1 MTDLDG
7 LDLAPLDRH
16 LRDAG
21 IPRSG
26 RLRAELVA
34 GGRSN
39 LTFLVSDDVSRWVLR
54 RPPLHGLTPS
64 AHDMAR
70 EYRVVAA
77 LADTPVP
84 VARAVTLCN
93 DDSVL
98 GAPFQMVEYV
108 PGRVVRYSSELEALG
123 DGNIIESCV
132 DALIKVLADLHS
144 VDPDAVGLGDFGKPS
159 GYLERQVRRWGSQ
172 WDLVKRENDTC
183 DADVK
188 TLHAQLAQAIPPQSR
203 TAIVHGDYRIDNT
216 ILDADDPTKV
226 AAVLDWELSTLGD
239 PLSDAALM
247 CVYRHPTFHLVH
259 ADAAWASE
267 LIPDPDEL
275 AEKYSRA
282 AGQSL
287 DHWDFYM
294 ALAYFKLA
302 VIGAGIAFRA
312 RVGGAIEGTD
322 GTDDTDQVG
331 EAVAPLIA
339 AGLAELS

>member
-7 LDLAPLDRH
+7 LDLGALDRH
-16 LRDAG
+16 LRGSG
-21 IPRSG
+21 IPRTG
-26 RLRAELVA
+26 ELHAELIA

-39 LTFLVSDDVSRWVLR
+39 LTFLVSDDASRWVLR

-64 AHDMAR
+64 AHDMVR

-77 LADTPVP
+77 LAGTPVP

-98 GAPFQMVEYV
+98 GAPFQMVDYV
-108 PGRVVRYSSELEALG
+108 PGRVVRHSDELKALG
-123 DGNIIESCV
+123 DRTTIESCV
-132 DALIKVLADLHS
+132 DALIRVLADLHA

-172 WDLVKRENDTC
+172 WDLVKRTDDAC
-183 DADVK
+183 DADVRA
-188 TLHAQLAQAIPPQSR
+188 LHAKLAAAIPPQSQ

-226 AAVLDWELSTLGD
+226 VAVLDWEMSTLGD

-247 CVYRHPTFHLVH
+247 CVYRHPTFHFVH
-259 ADAAWASE
+259 ADAAWACE
-267 LIPDPDEL
+267 LIPTPDVL

-282 AGQSL
+282 AGQAL

-302 VIGAGIAFRA
+302 IIGAGIAYRA
-312 RVGGAIEGTD
+312 REGGA
-322 GTDDTDQVG
+322 TDDTDKVG

-339 AGLAELS
+339 AGLSELS

>member
-7 LDLAPLDRH
+7 LDLTALDRH
-16 LRDAG
+16 LRDTG
-21 IPRSG
+21 IPRTG
-26 RLRAELVA
+26 ELRAELVS

-39 LTFLVSDDVSRWVLR
+39 LTFLVSDDASQWVLR

-77 LADTPVP
+77 LADTAVP
-84 VARAVTLCN
+84 VARAVTMRN
-93 DDSVL
+93 DDTVL
-98 GAPFQMVEYV
+98 GAPFQMVAYV
-108 PGRVVRYSSELEALG
+108 PGNVVRYTEQLEALG
-123 DGNIIESCV
+123 DRATIESCV
-132 DALIKVLADLHS
+132 DALITVLADLHA

-172 WDLVKRENDTC
+172 WDLVKQDDDPCDND
-183 DADVK
+183 VR
-188 TLHAQLAQAIPPQSR
+188 TLHTKLTQAIPPQSR

-226 AAVLDWELSTLGD
+226 IAVLDWEMSTLGD

-267 LIPDPDEL
+267 LIPPADVL

-302 VIGAGIAFRA
+302 IIGAGIAYRA
-312 RVGGAIEGTD
+312 RESGV
-322 GTDDTDQVG
+322 TDDTDKVA

-339 AGLAELS
+339 AGLTELS

>member
-7 LDLAPLDRH
+7 LDLAALDRH
-16 LRDAG
+16 LRETG
-21 IPRSG
+21 IPRTG
-26 RLRAELVA
+26 ELRAELIA

-39 LTFLVSDDVSRWVLR
+39 LTFLVADDASRWVLR

-77 LADTPVP
+77 LADTSVP
-84 VARAVTLCN
+84 VARAVTMRN

-108 PGRVVRYSSELEALG
+108 PGRVVRYSNELEALG
-123 DGNIIESCV
+123 DRATIESCV

-144 VDPDAVGLGDFGKPS
+144 VDPDGVGLGDFGKPS

-172 WDLVKRENDTC
+172 WDLVKRDEDPC
-183 DADVK
+183 DADVR
-188 TLHAQLAQAIPPQSR
+188 TLHAKLAQATPPQSR

-226 AAVLDWELSTLGD
+226 AAVLDWEMSTLGD

-267 LIPDPDEL
+267 LIPNPDVL
-275 AEKYSRA
+275 AQKYSLA
-282 AGQSL
+282 AGQAL

-302 VIGAGIAFRA
+302 IIGAGIAYRA
-312 RVGGAIEGTD
+312 REGGGDAG
-322 GTDDTDQVG
+322 DTDKVG
-331 EAVAPLIA
+331 DAVAPLIA

>member
-7 LDLAPLDRH
+7 LDLTALDRH
-16 LRDAG
+16 LRDTG
-21 IPRSG
+21 IPRTG
-26 RLRAELVA
+26 ALRAELVS

-39 LTFLVSDDVSRWVLR
+39 LTFLVSDDASQWVLR

-77 LADTPVP
+77 LADTAVP
-84 VARAVTLCN
+84 VARAVTMCN
-93 DDSVL
+93 DDTVL
-98 GAPFQMVEYV
+98 GAPFQMVAYV
-108 PGRVVRYSSELEALG
+108 PGNVVRYTEQLEALG
-123 DGNIIESCV
+123 DRATIESCV
-132 DALIKVLADLHS
+132 DALITVLADLHA

-172 WDLVKRENDTC
+172 WDLVKQDDDPCDND
-183 DADVK
+183 VR
-188 TLHAQLAQAIPPQSR
+188 TLHTKLTQAIPPQSR

-226 AAVLDWELSTLGD
+226 IAVLDWEMSTLGD

-267 LIPDPDEL
+267 LIPPADVL

-302 VIGAGIAFRA
+302 IIGAGIAYRA
-312 RVGGAIEGTD
+312 RESGV
-322 GTDDTDQVG
+322 TDDTDKVAK
-331 EAVAPLIA
+331 AVAPLIA
-339 AGLAELS
+339 AGLTELS

>member
-1 MTDLDG
+1 VTDLEG
-7 LDLAPLDRH
+7 LDLAALDRH
-16 LRDAG
+16 LRETG

-26 RLRAELVA
+26 ELRAELVS

-39 LTFLVSDDVSRWVLR
+39 LTFLVADDASKWVLR

-70 EYRVVAA
+70 EYKVVAA
-77 LADTPVP
+77 LADTKVP
-84 VARAVTLCN
+84 VARAVTMRN

-98 GAPFQMVEYV
+98 GAPFQMVEFV
-108 PGRVVRYSSELEALG
+108 AGRVVRHTHQLEALG
-123 DGNIIESCV
+123 DKNTIESCV
-132 DALIKVLADLHS
+132 DALITVLADLHA
-144 VDPDAVGLGDFGKPS
+144 VDPEAVGLGDFGKPT

-172 WDLVKRENDTC
+172 WDLVKRDNDSC

-188 TLHAQLAQAIPPQSR
+188 RLHELLAAAVPAQTRS
-203 TAIVHGDYRIDNT
+203 AIVHGDYRIDNT
-216 ILDADDPTKV
+216 ILDEVDPTKV
-226 AAVLDWELSTLGD
+226 VAVLDWEMSTLGD

-267 LIPDPDEL
+267 LIPDGEQL
-275 AEKYSRA
+275 AEKYARA
-282 AGQSL
+282 SGQEL
-287 DHWDFYM
+287 RHWDFYM

-302 VIGAGIAFRA
+302 IIGAGIAYRA
-312 RVGGAIEGTD
+312 REGGVD
-322 GTDDTDQVG
+322 DDTDMVG

>member
-7 LDLAPLDRH
+7 LDLGALDRYLH
-16 LRDAG
+16 ETG
-21 IPRSG
+21 IARTG
-26 RLRAELVA
+26 ELRAELVS

-39 LTFLVSDDVSRWVLR
+39 LTFLVSDDASRWVLR

-84 VARAVTLCN
+84 VARAITMSN

-98 GAPFQMVEYV
+98 GAPFQMVEFV
-108 PGRVVRYSSELEALG
+108 PGRVVRYSNELEALG
-123 DGNIIESCV
+123 DRATIESCV
-132 DALIKVLADLHS
+132 DSLIKVLADLHS
-144 VDPDAVGLGDFGKPS
+144 VDPEAVGLSDFGRPS

-172 WDLVKRENDTC
+172 WDLVKRDDDAC
-183 DADVK
+183 DADVR
-188 TLHAQLAQAIPPQSR
+188 TLHTKLAQAIPPQSR

-216 ILDADDPTKV
+216 ILDAKDPTTV
-226 AAVLDWELSTLGD
+226 AAVLDWEMSTLGD

-259 ADAAWASE
+259 ASAAWASE
-267 LIPDPDEL
+267 LIPDPDAL
-275 AEKYSRA
+275 AEKYSLA
-282 AGQSL
+282 AGQAL

-302 VIGAGIAFRA
+302 IIAAGIAYRA
-312 RVGGAIEGTD
+312 RVGGATE
-322 GTDDTDQVG
+322 DTDKVG
-331 EAVAPLIA
+331 DAVAPLIA
-339 AGLAELS
+339 AGLGQLS